1 MPNIPVSS
9 LYVIMGVTNFGNFH
23 KVIANIWNTYDKAD
37 FKKWEIIATKNGDIS
52 KTKSSKEQLEHIQKK
67 LKIDVNQ
74 YLVDCHKTNCKNE
87 LVNKQANI
95 IKTLTRGIST
105 EASNKEEIEKMK
117 NDITRLVKDNTNT
130 TFGNKHENSAISKFE
145 KETKIKVINQQK
157 RFNNLIDTNNGIE
170 WRIVGVVDGFTETG
184 EIVEI
189 KNRVSNISKNPIL
202 RNYEKP
208 QIMTYMWLSNS
219 KNGYLVENYKVKGN
233 DEIRIIPVQYQE
245 DYFEKDVV
253 PAISKFIKFFNM
265 FIKSDSMK
273 ELVIRGEDKL
283 IYNEY
288 IEFIQFKAI

>member
-23 KVIANIWNTYDKAD
+23 KVIAKIWNTYDKTD

-105 EASNKEEIEKMK
+105 EAANKEEIEKMK
-117 NDITRLVKDNTNT
+117 NDITKLVKDNTNT

-170 WRIVGVVDGFTETG
+170 WRIVGVVDGFT
-184 EIVEI
+184 
-189 KNRVSNISKNPIL
+189 
-202 RNYEKP
+202 
-208 QIMTYMWLSNS
+208 
-219 KNGYLVENYKVKGN
+219 
-233 DEIRIIPVQYQE
+233 
-245 DYFEKDVV
+245 
-253 PAISKFIKFFNM
+253 
-265 FIKSDSMK
+265 
-273 ELVIRGEDKL
+273 
-283 IYNEY
+283 
-288 IEFIQFKAI
+288 

>member
-1 MPNIPVSS
+1 M
-9 LYVIMGVTNFGNFH
+9 
-23 KVIANIWNTYDKAD
+23 
-37 FKKWEIIATKNGDIS
+37 
-52 KTKSSKEQLEHIQKK
+52 
-67 LKIDVNQ
+67 NQ

-105 EASNKEEIEKMK
+105 EAANKEEIEKMK

-145 KETKIKVINQQK
+145 KETQIKIINQQK

-184 EIVEI
+184 QIVEI
-189 KNRVSNISKNPIL
+189 KNRVSNISKNPTL

-208 QIMTYMWLSNS
+208 QIMTYMWLSNT

-253 PAISKFIKFFNM
+253 PAISKFIKFFDI

-288 IEFIQFKAI
+288 LEFKMI